1 MRARVGYV
9 GVGLMGHGAARNIL
23 EKGWALTVL
32 GHRNRANVVDLV
44 ARGAAE
50 AATPEA
56 LVAAS
61 DVIFLC
67 LPGVAEVEA
76 VIAAML
82 PFLRAGMIIVDKST
96 GSPDVSRR
104 LGAMLAQH
112 GVGMVDA
119 PIGRTPKEA
128 AQGRLSSLLGGD
140 AAHVAAV
147 RPIVAAYA
155 DTIIEAGPLGAAL
168 LVKIVN
174 NFVSFTTALVI
185 GETFAAASTLGVPFG
200 PLCAMIEAG
209 GSNSTMFQWI
219 KPWILEG
226 DDNLGRGR
234 LAGGKSVL
242 DAYRAAAQAGGAP
255 TVLADAA
262 AGIVEAILAAGHG
275 GAFVPHLPGI
285 MAAMAGA
292 PFRPIPE

>member
-50 AATPEA
+50 AATHEA

-82 PFLRAGMIIVDKST
+82 PFLRVGMIIADKST
-96 GSPDVSRR
+96 GSPEVSRR
-104 LGAMLAQH
+104 LGAMLAAR

-119 PIGRTPKEA
+119 PIRRTPKEA
-128 AQGRLSSLLGGD
+128 AEGRLSSLLGGD

-155 DTIIEAGPLGAAL
+155 DTIIEAGPLGSAL
-168 LVKIVN
+168 LVKILN
-174 NFVSFTTALVI
+174 NFVSFATALVI
-185 GETFAAASTLGVPFG
+185 GETFATVSKLGVPFG

-209 GSNSTMFQWI
+209 GANSTMFQWI

-226 DDNLGRGR
+226 DDSLGRGR
-234 LAGGKSVL
+234 LAGSKNVL
-242 DAYRAAAQAGGAP
+242 DAYRAAAQAQGAP

-262 AGIVEAILAAGHG
+262 AGIVEAVLAAGHG
-275 GAFVPHLPGI
+275 EGFVPHLPGI

-292 PFRPIPE
+292 PFRAVPA